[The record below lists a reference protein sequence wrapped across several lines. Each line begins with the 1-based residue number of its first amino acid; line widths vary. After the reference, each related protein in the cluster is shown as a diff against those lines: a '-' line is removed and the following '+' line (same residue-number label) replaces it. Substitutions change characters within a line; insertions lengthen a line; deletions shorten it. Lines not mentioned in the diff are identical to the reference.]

1 LNFFRILISV
11 VFSTIC
17 SFSQTTT
24 PQPTLTFKTITTNDG
39 LSNRVVRNI
48 AQDDDGFIWIGTEDG
63 LNRLDGYRIHNYF
76 YNSKLKNGLPNNSIS
91 TLHSSGSKL
100 WIGTT
105 SGVCFYNT
113 KTKQFQSIDTEHTTQ
128 LHNDFEA
135 HFITLKEITWMIG
148 TENLYRYK
156 NGKTTSL
163 PYTIPKEYL
172 ITKGGSL
179 KRYFDII
186 TDEKQTIWGNF
197 GRYLVELNASDLSI
211 KKGIIIGDKN
221 HDGITRLVAQK
232 NYIWASTWGNGLIRL
247 NTKTNRQE
255 SVQLKAE
262 IIHNIALCDS
272 SWLIAGTNLG
282 YAIINTKTLE
292 AKEYFL
298 PQEIYNVFVDRDQTV
313 WMGTANGVL
322 YAEKNNQF
330 ISNINLFETVTKKY
344 PNSIDNERLSGGF
357 YSTEKSYFVPLIYQN
372 GLLELDKNWG
382 LKKYHSSLFPNSADL
397 RFKDFNAIYQR
408 GNEIWVA
415 THACL
420 TLCDANL
427 KPLRNFVPNVPNA
440 AYGDVYFFTAIVPLD
455 AERVLLRSLHSIS
468 IFNCTTKAFEQT
480 FVSTKDQSF
489 QLTDDYIRGVVIHN
503 NSCFIAT
510 EKGLIELHLVSKKV
524 QKIKLPI
531 ANSRLLCMTKFKD
544 ELVIGTQSGL
554 HRYSIATQKVR
565 SYYRKDGMA
574 SDNIVDIQT
583 DGKNTIW
590 IATASGLSQL
600 DTKTNRIQ
608 NLYKK
613 DGLAD
618 NLIEGGIFIDDANRI
633 VVGSINYI
641 SIVNQKAFHLNQQPL
656 RSIITEITINKKPY
670 NWTQKE
676 IKVAH
681 NQNNIGIHFA
691 VPNWHKNE
699 NHTYYYK
706 IGKQWN
712 SLNSGFIQLNS
723 LSEGTYEIQ
732 VASQPTDHP
741 NNDRI
746 QLTILPPFYKT
757 WWFYLLMA
765 IGLFI
770 VLYVFYKRR
779 IQNLKNQ
786 KSYEEKIKD
795 AEMKTLRSQMNPHFV
810 FNTLNSIN
818 SYIIQ
823 NKTNLASDYLTTF
836 SKLMRSILDL
846 SKHESISLEKE
857 LKTLTFYLELEALR
871 LEHKFDYSITVDN
884 AIDQEF
890 IKIPPLIVQ
899 PFVENAIWHG
909 LHSKKESGMIDIK
922 VREPEEDVLVIS
934 ITDDGIGRK
943 AAAMTKTKNT
953 EHKSYGIAITIERLQ
968 LLNPKNQVQITDLYA
983 NDQTALGTK
992 VELTLHLS

>member
-1 LNFFRILISV
+1 MILFKTV
-11 VFSTIC
+11 VVAFLITVC

-48 AQDDDGFIWIGTEDG
+48 AQDNEGFIWIGTEDG
-63 LNRLDGYRIHNYF
+63 LNRLDGYRIQNYF
-76 YNSKLKNGLPNNSIS
+76 YDSTLKKGLPNNSIS
-91 TLHSSGSKL
+91 TLHTSGSKL
-100 WIGTT
+100 WIGTS

-113 KTKQFQSIDTEHTTQ
+113 TTKQFYPVDAEHKTN
-128 LHNDFEA
+128 LHNDFEP
-135 HFITLKEITWMIG
+135 HFLTLKETTWMIG
-148 TENLYRYK
+148 TENLYRYQ
-156 NGKTTSL
+156 NGKITSH
-163 PYTIPKEYL
+163 PYTIPKQYL

-179 KRYFDII
+179 KRYFDVI

-197 GRYLVELNASDLSI
+197 GRYLVELNSSDLSI
-211 KKGIIIGDKN
+211 KKGIIIGNKN
-221 HDGITRLVAQK
+221 HDGITRLVANK

-247 NTKTNRQE
+247 NIKTNQQE

-262 IIHNIALCDS
+262 IIHNIALYDS
-272 SWLIAGTNLG
+272 NWLIAGTNLG
-282 YAIINTKTLE
+282 YAIVNTKTLE
-292 AKEYFL
+292 AKEHFL
-298 PQEIYNVFVDRDQTV
+298 PEEIYNVFVDKNQTV
-313 WMGTANGVL
+313 WLGTANGVL
-322 YAEKNNQF
+322 YAEKNNDY
-330 ISNINLFETVTKKY
+330 ISTINLYETVGKNY
-344 PNSIDNERLSGGF
+344 PNAIDDKRLSGGF
-357 YSTEKSYFVPLIYQN
+357 YSTQKSYFVPLIYEN
-372 GLLELDKNWG
+372 GLLEFDKNWI
-382 LKKYHSSLFPNSADL
+382 LKKYHNSLYPNSTDN

-408 GNEIWVA
+408 ENEIWVA

-427 KPLRNFVPNVPNA
+427 KPLRNFVPTVTNA
-440 AYGDVYFFTAIVPLD
+440 THGDVYFFTEIIPMD
-455 AERVLLRSLHSIS
+455 ADRVVLKSLHSIS
-468 IFNCTTKAFEQT
+468 IFNCKTKVFEQT

-489 QLTDDYIRGVVIHN
+489 QLTDDYIRGIVIQN
-503 NSCFIAT
+503 NNCFIAT
-510 EKGLIELHLVSKKV
+510 EKGLIELNFNTKKV
-524 QKIKLPI
+524 QKITLPL
-531 ANSRLLCMTKFKD
+531 ANSRLLCMTQFKD

-554 HRYSIATQKVR
+554 HRYSISTKKVK
-565 SYYRKDGMA
+565 SYYRKEGLA
-574 SDNIVDIQT
+574 SDNILDVQT
-583 DGKNTIW
+583 DEKNTIW

-600 DTKTNRIQ
+600 NTQTNRIKNVYQ
-608 NLYKK
+608 K

-633 VVGSINYI
+633 VAGSINHI
-641 SIVNQKAFHLNQQPL
+641 SIINPKIFNPNQQPL
-656 RSIITEITINKKPY
+656 RSIITEITINQKSYKKP
-670 NWTQKE
+670 QKQ
-676 IKVAH
+676 IKVAY
-681 NQNNIGIHFA
+681 NQNNIGIYFA
-691 VPNWHKNE
+691 VPSWHKNE

-712 SLNSGFIQLNS
+712 SLNSGFLQLNS

-732 VASQPTDHP
+732 VASQPIDHP

-746 QLTILPPFYKT
+746 QLTILPPFYNT

-765 IGLFI
+765 IGMFV
-770 VLYVFYKRR
+770 VLYLFYKNR

-857 LKTLTFYLELEALR
+857 LKTLTLYLELEALR
-871 LEHKFDYSITVDN
+871 LEHKFDYSITVDT

-890 IKIPPLIVQ
+890 IKIPPLIIQ

-909 LHSKKESGMIDIK
+909 LHAKKESGIIDIN
-922 VREPEEDVLVIS
+922 VRETEEDVLLIS

-943 AAAMTKTKNT
+943 AAALTKNKNT

-968 LLNPKNQVQITDLYA
+968 LLNPKNQVQIIDLYA
-983 NDQTALGTK
+983 DDQTALGTK